1 MQEERGFYRNEILGR
16 KTGVRQKV
24 WCCEDLG
31 GKFKDIIKDNSV
43 RKIKVVKMPWKAKK
57 KKKKEK
63 RENYGLT
70 MNQIRMWN
78 DVKKLIECNRESI

>member
-1 MQEERGFYRNEILGR
+1 MQEEREFYRKEILGR
-16 KTGVRQKV
+16 KTRVRQKV

-31 GKFKDIIKDNSV
+31 GKFKYIIKDNSV

-57 KKKKEK
+57 KKKDK

-70 MNQIRMWN
+70 VNQIRMWN